1 MALVTFNNKYFK
13 FVEPLIA
20 NINTKNCIMDS
31 IPEKINGEYIY
42 IEQFIYEGHVS
53 LIISSKAKDN
63 ARYNIILDMSHYNFN
78 KGVPDLIFLPKFLKE
93 KNIIYPRNQYKNIL
107 HVASGYLVNLSV
119 F

>member
-1 MALVTFNNKYFK
+1 MALVTLNNKYFK

-42 IEQFIYEGHVS
+42 IEQFIYDGHVS

-63 ARYNIILDMSHYNFN
+63 ARYNIILDMSHYHFN
-78 KGVPDLIFLPKFLKE
+78 KEVPDLIFLPKSLK
-93 KNIIYPRNQYKNIL
+93 
-107 HVASGYLVNLSV
+107 
-119 F
+119 